1 MTNNFKATLD
11 DLPEILAGINY
22 QLQRIADSLE
32 GEQTQYTPK
41 ITPSYI
47 RDLLNKITNEEDNN
61 DF

>member
-1 MTNNFKATLD
+1 MANNFKATLD

-32 GEQTQYTPK
+32 GEEVKPK
-41 ITPSYI
+41 PSASQRI
-47 RDLLNKITNEEDNN
+47 RDILNDLAKEDDY

>member
-1 MTNNFKATLD
+1 MANNFKATLD

-32 GEQTQYTPK
+32 GEEVKPK
-41 ITPSYI
+41 PPASQII
-47 RDLLNKITNEEDNN
+47 RDLLKAAFKEDDY